1 MVVCRKSWLIFLE
14 NIILCTDKQPRLQGT
29 KRSRHTS
36 TISSL
41 AAGEFAISIQA
52 RRIVSHVLL
61 LSDITIVTVVLWYCC
76 VVEGGPSDYVS
87 SSVLG
92 WEESRTGRTERV
104 RRRRGGRG
112 GGGNGDGGILVCEN
126 ELCTAGVE
134 AKEWEWE
141 LAWACVGVAAG
152 LGLGVGV
159 GLGVRVSEGWP
170 TRVSDCGRAG
180 PAGCFRVR

>member
-52 RRIVSHVLL
+52 RRIISHVLL

-112 GGGNGDGGILVCEN
+112 GGGMGMGASSSVKMSCARRAWRRRSGSGSWRGRVWAWLRDWG
-126 ELCTAGVE
+126 
-134 AKEWEWE
+134 WEWDWE
-141 LAWACVGVAAG
+141 
-152 LGLGVGV
+152 
-159 GLGVRVSEGWP
+159 
-170 TRVSDCGRAG
+170 
-180 PAGCFRVR
+180 